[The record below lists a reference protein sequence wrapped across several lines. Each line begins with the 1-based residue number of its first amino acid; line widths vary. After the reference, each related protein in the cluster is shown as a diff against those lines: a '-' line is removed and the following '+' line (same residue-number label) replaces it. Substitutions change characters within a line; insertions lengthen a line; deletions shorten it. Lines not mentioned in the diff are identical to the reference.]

1 MRRGR
6 SNPSFPSALGD
17 LSSAV
22 GDLSDVK
29 LVAGDAVPFAQPF
42 AVPFAV
48 NRSKRCQR
56 LTSCTTICI
65 VICSAPHRDIFG
77 HQITEETWV
86 FTNVWFEG
94 DEYGE
99 QRSVQEV
106 DYPHGLREQHCA
118 SLHMR
123 EDIYDCE
130 LQSVI
135 TVRAG
140 LHFVHLWKRNARKKM
155 RRRMRYEVLL
165 LCWRRTLP
173 REVRQN
179 IFEHILNPNRG

>member
-1 MRRGR
+1 MALAIPVCWTVWGSRRDSWIIHADPENELDR
-6 SNPSFPSALGD
+6 RR
-17 LSSAV
+17 
-22 GDLSDVK
+22 
-29 LVAGDAVPFAQPF
+29 PFWYQIAERTF
-42 AVPFAV
+42 V
-48 NRSKRCQR
+48 
-56 LTSCTTICI
+56 
-65 VICSAPHRDIFG
+65 RDIFG
-77 HQITEETWV
+77 YQIAEKTFV
-86 FTNVWFEG
+86 FTNVFFEG
-94 DEYGE
+94 DEVGE

-140 LHFVHLWKRNARKKM
+140 LHFVHLWKRNHRMKL

-165 LCWRRTLP
+165 LCWTRKLP
-173 REVRQN
+173 REVLQN
-179 IFEHILNPNRG
+179 IFEHILNPNR